1 MTTTLHQPITLEE
14 FLQLPQTK
22 PASEF
27 IDGYIYKTHAPGQ
40 TFPTTAKAL

>member
-27 IDGYIYKTHAPGQ
+27 IDGYIYTKPMPRANIPDYS
-40 TFPTTAKAL
+40 

>member
-27 IDGYIYKTHAPGQ
+27 IDGYIYTKTQGKHSRLQ
-40 TFPTTAKAL
+40 LKAL